1 MKVSTLNL
9 DEEYRYLLEKEFPT
23 TPILHARL
31 ADLNDYILAQ
41 VEAVFTYGYDL
52 TPAMVNRM
60 ERLKWVHIGQSGM
73 ETLPFDL
80 LKEKGVFIT
89 NSRGINASTISEYVL
104 SAMLNIVR
112 KSFVFADRARQKVW
126 DSETTVDELLGKT
139 VGIFGLGMVGR
150 EVAKRAKAF
159 DMTVLGVDVFSG
171 EVPFVDKR
179 YTPELRMEVLPQCDF
194 VVLCMP
200 LLPSTQG
207 MIARNELT
215 MMKKTAWLIN
225 VGRGPLVV
233 TDALVEA
240 IDANMLAGAVL
251 DVFDTEPLPQED
263 VLWSRENI
271 WITPHTAGDHFAQ
284 YTPRMVEIIRHNLAQ
299 YPNFSGMQNKV
310 LY

>member
-179 YTPELRMEVLPQCDF
+179 YTPEQRMEVLPQCDF

-207 MIARNELT
+207 MIDRNELT

-299 YPNFSGMQNKV
+299 YPNFSAMQNKV

>member
-52 TPAMVNRM
+52 TLAMVNRM

-179 YTPELRMEVLPQCDF
+179 YTPEQRMEVLPQCDF

-207 MIARNELT
+207 MIDRNELT

-251 DVFDTEPLPQED
+251 DVFDTEPLPQKD